1 MKAERDLPL
10 GKRLDQTL
18 AAKNWEEALALLETW
33 TTQRPEDANSR
44 FWTAYCLERL
54 GRLDEGR
61 DVARLACS
69 LDPEDRRAAKLLA
82 RIEALG
88 PSGPTPGPPEKD
100 DQVPATEASPDGP
113 APATETGRGGLT
125 ARITPPGSL
134 LWQSGE
140 VIDGRYE
147 VREVRRGGMGEV
159 YFVFDRALALDLAV
173 KTPLPKTLATQS
185 GRLRFLR
192 EAEAWI
198 GLGLHVN
205 ICAAYYVREL
215 GGVARLFIELIDG
228 GGLDEWIKNDRSG
241 DISQRLDLAI
251 QVASGMHHAHTFG
264 WTDDTGTEHRGLAH
278 RDLKPANILVGS
290 DGIARVTDFGLVGRG
305 FTTEEPA
312 KLESDDL
319 RAEMEPIDG
328 IWKTVTLGGGVM
340 GTPPYMPPEQ
350 WQGGHAAGKPADIY
364 AFGCIL
370 FELFCE
376 RRPFVLSDTD
386 RKARAEV
393 QLAQLEKLH
402 RHSTPPLPQEFN
414 DQIDGDLADLMLQC
428 LEKAPS
434 KRPTSFSEIRQRLVD
449 LFNRLMPHHYHR
461 PKPQAHQ
468 LLGDAL
474 NNQGVSYATLGQP
487 KRAEHAWEEA
497 LANDPLH
504 VEATFNLAFFRWQAH
519 GAGDTETLARME
531 EILRSDAARWKARHL
546 IGKLCLAI
554 GDWPKAVEHLKEA
567 HRGSNGLPE
576 VARDYAVAL
585 CSRGIFQDQTANSQ
599 ETVDIL
605 ASCGGPLRFD
615 PLLLTTYALAMQNL
629 GQKSKAAGLYKE
641 ARRHDPTLPLDL
653 QQGARHLIPAFSF
666 VNRLEGF
673 SGRVLNI
680 TIDPSGKKAA
690 TVLQDG
696 AICIWNTNNRE
707 IERILRSRGERP
719 RCLALSPDGGH
730 VLATSEGDPVTVWD
744 TETGISSHRLQAHSG
759 FLNAMKVT
767 GDGRRVVGV
776 GTTGKLNVWSFES
789 RLLINAH
796 SIHTGFLT
804 DLALSADCKTAITGG
819 SGGKVLVVDLD
830 DGEILSRPERHLLDV
845 SAVTISQG
853 GRIALSGDEGG
864 EIRVWDLPEGR
875 LQRLLHGHKGGIRHL
890 AIDTNSSTCLSI
902 DSKGSL
908 RLWDLETGGLRA
920 CITLGEDAHAV
931 AATPDRHTVL
941 VGHGPAGLSH
951 FDFAE
956 APQPMLTWAVA
967 SPVTVGEA
975 ETRAEGFSTH
985 LTKARSLLS
994 TGDTA
999 GAIAEID
1006 SARSIPG
1013 YARNEEALGL
1023 AASAGRASPRDGLK
1037 GAWPEEVFANHQAK
1051 VNSACIHPSGESVL
1065 SVGAD
1070 RRVLLWQLDSGTVV
1084 RSFEPVETPDLAAV
1098 FLPETGHCVT
1108 AGLENV
1114 VHLWDLSSDTS
1125 VQIFEGHQAQINDL
1139 AAAGSLVL
1147 SGSSDHTVRV
1157 WDAQTGVCL
1166 QVFDGHNGEIL
1177 AIAISPD
1184 AKMGASSGEDQLL
1197 LWDPLTGLDLFA
1209 LAGHH
1214 EPPSA
1219 IAWSDDGRTLLSGAR
1234 DGQLRLWD
1242 VTNGHCLRTVEVDQG
1257 VASVALSPDDRYA
1270 LTGGLEGAVQIWD
1283 IRSRQC
1289 LRTFDGHVG
1298 SVPSV
1303 AFTPDGQ
1310 RCLSAGEDCTV
1321 RLWYLDWHTTPEQGN
1336 GWNEQARPYLEVFLS
1351 RHSRGLDGPKWGDK
1365 DFRYLLD
1372 DLARRRLGQL
1382 RPDDVLLNL
1391 EKMAAD
1397 WSDRDISATSMTRL
1411 IRPQRPVSATRRK
1424 KAKKKL
1430 LSRVATTM
1438 ALLVLILVINAVVS
1452 STRLSIEPERN
1463 AAVRRSALEARIPFG
1478 ISLGPTIACDKG
1490 GFRHYLETFIDGTEE
1505 PKQWDTAARCLVQL
1519 EDSRAVRP
1527 LLDLLRPPDSSPSG
1541 ELKVDPYRLPVSPE
1555 DVLSIL
1561 VPIGDT
1567 GCRELQEALVDTDE
1581 SVRRTAARAL
1591 AANGSKRAVLT
1602 LLESAGDREPIV
1614 RIAVSQ
1620 TLETVVTTGIISK
1633 EQAFELFE
1641 QMAGDTFPEVR
1652 TNVAQSLGI
1661 FRGSRPRRLLETL
1674 AQDVNLGVAQAA
1686 ETALA
1691 EFNKA
1696 H

>member
-1 MKAERDLPL
+1 M
-10 GKRLDQTL
+10 T
-18 AAKNWEEALALLETW
+18 
-33 TTQRPEDANSR
+33 PE
-44 FWTAYCLERL
+44 W
-54 GRLDEGR
+54 
-61 DVARLACS
+61 
-69 LDPEDRRAAKLLA
+69 
-82 RIEALG
+82 
-88 PSGPTPGPPEKD
+88 D
-100 DQVPATEASPDGP
+100 DQVPVTEASPDSP

-159 YFVFDRALALDLAV
+159 YFVFDRALALNLAV

-228 GGLDEWIKNDRSG
+228 GGLDEWIRNDRSG

-251 QVASGMHHAHTFG
+251 QVASGMQHAHTFG

-305 FTTEEPA
+305 FTTEEPTG
-312 KLESDDL
+312 LESDDL
-319 RAEMEPIDG
+319 RAELEPVDG

-350 WQGGHAAGKPADIY
+350 WGGGHGAGKPADIY

-370 FELFCE
+370 FELFCG
-376 RRPFVLSDTD
+376 RRPFVLSDID
-386 RKARAEV
+386 RKARAEL
-393 QLAQLEKLH
+393 QLAQLEELH
-402 RHSTPPLPQEFN
+402 RLSPPPNPQELN
-414 DQIDGDLADLMLQC
+414 DQIDGDLAYLMLQC
-428 LEKAPS
+428 LEKDPS
-434 KRPTSFSEIRQRLVD
+434 KRPTSFSEIRHRLVG
-449 LFNRLMPHHYHR
+449 LFNRLIPLPYHR
-461 PKPQAHQ
+461 PNPQAHQ
-468 LLGDAL
+468 LLADAL

-487 KRAEHAWEEA
+487 KRAEQAWKDA
-497 LANDPLH
+497 LANDPH
-504 VEATFNLAFFRWQAH
+504 HIEATFNLAFFRWQTG

-531 EILRSDAARWKARHL
+531 EILRSDAAGWKARHL
-546 IGKLCLAI
+546 AGKLCLAV
-554 GDWPKAVEHLKEA
+554 GDWQKAVEHLEEA
-567 HRGSNGLPE
+567 HRNSNGLPE

-615 PLLLTTYALAMQNL
+615 PLLLTTYALAMRDL
-629 GQKSKAAGLYKE
+629 GQESKAAGLYKE
-641 ARRHDPTLPLDL
+641 ARRHDPSLPLDL

-666 VNRLEGF
+666 VNRLQGF
-673 SGRVLNI
+673 SGRVLKL
-680 TIDPSGKKAA
+680 TIDPSGQTAA

-696 AICIWNTNNRE
+696 AICIWNTKNRE
-707 IERILRSRGERP
+707 IERILRSRGDRP

-730 VLATSEGDPVTVWD
+730 LLSTSEGDPVIVWN

-759 FLNAMKVT
+759 FLNALKIT
-767 GDGRRVVGV
+767 GDGRRIIGV
-776 GTTGKLNVWSFES
+776 GTTGKLNVWNFES
-789 RLLINAH
+789 RSLINVH
-796 SIHTGFLT
+796 SIHTSFLT
-804 DLALSADCKTAITGG
+804 DLALSADCRTAITGG

-864 EIRVWDLPEGR
+864 EIRVWDLSEGR
-875 LQRLLHGHKGGIRHL
+875 LQRCLNGHKGSIRHL
-890 AIDTNSSTCLSI
+890 AIDTSSSTCLST

-920 CITLGEDAHAV
+920 CITLGEDAHA
-931 AATPDRHTVL
+931 ATATPDRHTVL
-941 VGHGPAGLSH
+941 VAHGPAGLSH
-951 FDFAE
+951 FDFAA
-956 APQPMLTWAVA
+956 APQSMLTWAVA
-967 SPVTVGEA
+967 SPVTVREA
-975 ETRAEGFSTH
+975 EARAEGFAAH
-985 LTKARSLLS
+985 LTKARTLLS
-994 TGDTA
+994 TGHTA
-999 GAIAEID
+999 GAITEIN

-1013 YARNEEALGL
+1013 YARHEEALSL
-1023 AASAGRASPRDGLK
+1023 AASAGRASPRDGLM
-1037 GAWPEEVFANHQAK
+1037 GAWPEEVFTNHQAK
-1051 VNSACIHPSGESVL
+1051 VNSACIHPSGENVL

-1070 RRVLLWQLDSGTVV
+1070 RRVLLWQLHTGTVV
-1084 RSFEPVETPDLAAV
+1084 RSFEPVKTPDLAAV
-1098 FLPETGHCVT
+1098 FLPETGHYAT

-1114 VHLWDLSSDTS
+1114 VHLWDLSSDTA

-1166 QVFDGHNGEIL
+1166 QVFDGHTGEIL
-1177 AIAISPD
+1177 AVAISPD
-1184 AKMGASSGEDQLL
+1184 AQMCASSGEDQLL

-1209 LAGHH
+1209 LAGHD
-1214 EPPSA
+1214 ESPSA

-1242 VTNGHCLRTVEVDQG
+1242 VSNGHCLRTVEVDQG

-1270 LTGGLEGAVQIWD
+1270 LTGGLEGAVQLWD

-1310 RCLSAGEDCTV
+1310 RCLSTGEDGTV

-1336 GWNEQARPYLEVFLS
+1336 DWSEQARPYLEIFLS
-1351 RHSRGLDGPKWGDK
+1351 RHSRGSDGPKWGDK
-1365 DFRYLLD
+1365 DFRHLLD

-1424 KAKKKL
+1424 RAKKKL
-1430 LSRVATTM
+1430 LWRVTTGF
-1438 ALLVLILVINAVVS
+1438 ALLILILVINAMVS
-1452 STRLSIEPERN
+1452 STRLSISPERD
-1463 AAVRRSALEARIPFG
+1463 ADVRRSALEAHIPYG
-1478 ISLGPTIACDKG
+1478 INLGAATACDKG
-1490 GFRHYLETFIDGTEE
+1490 GFRYYLETFIEGTEE
-1505 PKQWDTAARCLVQL
+1505 PFEIDTAARCLVQL
-1519 EDSRAVRP
+1519 QDSRTVMP
-1527 LLDLLRPPDSSPSG
+1527 LLDLLRTHDSSGTYGREPD
-1541 ELKVDPYRLPVSPE
+1541 LNRVPVSLE

-1561 VPIGDT
+1561 VPIGDI
-1567 GCRELQEALVDTDE
+1567 GRRELQEALVDADE
-1581 SVRRTAARAL
+1581 SIRRTAARAL

-1620 TLETVVTTGIISK
+1620 TLETIVTTGVIGK
-1633 EQAFELFE
+1633 ERAFELFE

-1661 FRGSRPRRLLETL
+1661 FRGSRPRRLLRTL
-1674 AQDVNLGVAQAA
+1674 VRDRDRNVAHAA
-1686 ETALA
+1686 ETTLA
-1691 EFNKA
+1691 EFDEA